1 MTSATNARIAG
12 STFLAYIVLGI
23 TEMIVSGRASKG
35 ANAAARLAS
44 MAQNAMTVR
53 VGVLLT
59 LLTFIAAVA
68 LAVSLYA
75 LTRDEDRD
83 LALMALCF
91 RAIEAAFAAFA
102 CVRTLGLLALATS
115 AAGAT
120 GAEAAAA
127 NALGA
132 SLMSQGGATPL
143 IAATCFAL
151 GSTIYCYLFL
161 RARSIP
167 VALSW
172 LGVAA
177 SLVLV
182 IALPMRIAGFLSG
195 TAAYAIWLPM
205 LVFEVTFALWLLI
218 KGVAPAS
225 R

>member
-1 MTSATNARIAG
+1 MTAAKNARVAG
-12 STFLAYIVLGI
+12 SMFLAYIVLGI
-23 TEMIVSGRASKG
+23 SEMVVFGRASKG
-35 ANAAARLAS
+35 ADTAARLAS
-44 MAQNAMTVR
+44 MVQHETAVR
-53 VGVLLT
+53 MSVLLT
-59 LLTFIAAVA
+59 LLTFAVAIA
-68 LAVSLYA
+68 LAVALYA

-83 LALMALCF
+83 LALMALWF
-91 RAIEAAFAAFA
+91 RGTEAIFAAVA
-102 CVRTLGLLALATS
+102 CVRTLGLLALATAS
-115 AAGAT
+115 VDAV

-143 IAATCFAL
+143 IAATCFAV

-172 LGVAA
+172 LGIAA

-182 IALPMRIAGFLSG
+182 VALPLRIAGVLSG
-195 TAAYAIWLPM
+195 TAAFVVWLPM

-218 KGVAPAS
+218 KGVAPS
-225 R
+225 TR